1 MNEEQSA
8 VTRSREAD
16 AQVAVLGS
24 MLIDE
29 ECVPV
34 LMRRLSA
41 DDFPDSVYRHV
52 FEAIRE
58 LWLGQK
64 PVDPVTVLDRMGR
77 EYGEL
82 IRDLMALTP
91 TAANCEAYADILQ
104 ESRMLTRIQDACR
117 QVAYS
122 VNYADAYRALGKAAA
137 LLLSGSLSREATWG
151 ELARDYVL
159 RQKDPSPPDYID
171 FGIPEVTAQVHIS
184 PGRFIVLGADSSVG
198 KTALALQFARHI
210 AKSGKRVGFFSYET
224 ALEDAADRLMSN
236 AADIKLSDSKA
247 KKLPAAALA
256 RAEAEAANMGALP
269 LKIMETADYTVDDIR
284 TKTLTEAFRV
294 IFIDY
299 VQLIPTEYREAKDA
313 VSYISKALH
322 RMAQQLGVT
331 VIALSQVTMPDK
343 KSDGSRR
350 YISKEDLRESKQLKM
365 DAEAVLLLDMWDTK
379 TLFGDRILIV
389 GKNKDGPL
397 GNVRLSFDAKYMRF
411 SYKPPETEKPKKKK
425 KGEEDEEEEDF
436 RQVKIGDLPA
446 AEAFQELNDSDD
458 ELPF

>member
-8 VTRSREAD
+8 ATASRILD
-16 AQVAVLGS
+16 AQVGVLGS
-24 MLIDE
+24 LLIDE
-29 ECVPV
+29 STVPII
-34 LMRRLSA
+34 MRQLQPS
-41 DDFPDSVYRHV
+41 DFEDSTYRHI
-52 FEAIRE
+52 FEAARAVFLE
-58 LWLGQK
+58 GT
-64 PVDPVTVLDRMGR
+64 PVDPVTVLDKLGSAYGPTLR
-77 EYGEL
+77 E
-82 IRDLMALTP
+82 LMQLTP
-91 TAANCEAYADILQ
+91 TAANCKIYADILQ
-104 ESRMLTRIQDACR
+104 ETRMLTQIQDACR
-117 QVAYS
+117 EAVYAVSYEGAYK
-122 VNYADAYRALGKAAA
+122 ALARAAG
-137 LLLSGSLSREATWG
+137 LLLGSSMSREATYG

-184 PGRFIVLGADSSVG
+184 PGRFIVMGADSSVG
-198 KTALALQFARHI
+198 KTALALQFARQI
-210 AKSGKRVGFFSYET
+210 AKTGKRVGFFSYET
-224 ALEDAADRLMSN
+224 ALEDAGDRLLSN

-269 LKIMETADYTVDDIR
+269 LKVMETADYTVDDIR
-284 TKTLTEAFRV
+284 AKTLTERFQV

-322 RMAQQLGVT
+322 RMAQRLGVT
-331 VIALSQVTMPDK
+331 VIALSQVTLPEK

-397 GNVRLSFDAKYMRF
+397 GNVRLSFDPKYMRF
-411 SYKPPETEKPKKKK
+411 AYKPPETEKPKKKK
-425 KGEEDEEEEDF
+425 KGEEEEDEDDF
-436 RQVKIGDLPA
+436 RQVKIGDKPA
-446 AEAFQELNDSDD
+446 AEPFQELNDSDD